1 MKHVFPVPP
10 EHRKGDNNW
19 TITMKPFCNGC
30 WDEVNEDWIK
40 LMKRIET
47 KRNNND

>member
-10 EHRKGDNNW
+10 EHRKGDNDW

-30 WDEVNEDWIK
+30 YEEVNKAWEN
-40 LMKRIET
+40 LMLELEKGD
-47 KRNNND
+47 NND